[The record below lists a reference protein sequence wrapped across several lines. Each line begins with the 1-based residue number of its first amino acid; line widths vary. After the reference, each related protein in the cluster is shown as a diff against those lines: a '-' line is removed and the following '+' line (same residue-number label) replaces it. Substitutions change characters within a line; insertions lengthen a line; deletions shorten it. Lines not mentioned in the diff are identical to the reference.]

1 MSLSRLRSPKS
12 CDILIFTIHILK
24 GGVHLAKIV
33 AVANQ
38 KGGVG
43 KTTTAVNLA
52 AALHSRGLKTLLLDL
67 DPQSNAST
75 GYGISRAA
83 RASSIYDAILGKTDA
98 ESLIRHTPFG
108 DCIPANMALAGA
120 NLELAAESDRA
131 YRLRTA
137 SEPLRALY
145 DYIIIDC
152 PPSLELL
159 TVNALCAADSV
170 LVPLQCEYYA
180 LEGLGELV
188 STIRMVRKGLNNRL
202 EIEGILFTM
211 FDSRTRLALQ
221 VVGEVKKHFPDKVY
235 KTTIARNVRLS
246 EAPSHGKPVMYYDKF
261 SKGAENYQRLAEEF
275 LERNA

>member
-1 MSLSRLRSPKS
+1 M
-12 CDILIFTIHILK
+12 
-24 GGVHLAKIV
+24 AKIV

-52 AALHSRGLKTLLLDL
+52 AALHARGLKTLLLDL

-83 RASSIYDAILGKTDA
+83 RASSVYDAILGKADA
-98 ESLIRHTPFG
+98 QSLIRRTPYG
-108 DCIPANMALAGA
+108 DCIPANMTLAGA
-120 NLELAAESDRA
+120 NLELANESDRA

-137 SEPLRALY
+137 AEPLRALY
-145 DYIIIDC
+145 DYIVIDC

-221 VVGEVKKHFPDKVY
+221 VVGEVKKHFPDKIY

-261 SKGAENYQRLAEEF
+261 SKGAENYRRLAEEF

>member
-1 MSLSRLRSPKS
+1 LPK
-12 CDILIFTIHILK
+12 
-24 GGVHLAKIV
+24 VV

-43 KTTTAVNLA
+43 KTTTAVNLS
-52 AALHSRGLKTLLLDL
+52 AALYQKGKKTLLLDL

-75 GYGISRAA
+75 GYGISRAG
-83 RASSIYDAILGKTDA
+83 RSASAYDA
-98 ESLIRHTPFG
+98 LIQDVPMETLVQHTPYG
-108 DCIPANMALAGA
+108 DCIPSNMSMAGV
-120 NLELAAESDRA
+120 NLELAGENDRA
-131 YRLRTA
+131 YRLRQVM
-137 SEPLRALY
+137 EPLRATY

-188 STIRMVRKGLNNRL
+188 STIRMVRKGLNSKL

-221 VVGEVKKHFPDKVY
+221 VVGEVKKHFSDKIY

-246 EAPSHGKPVMYYDKF
+246 EAPSHGKPVIYYDRF
-261 SKGAENYQRLAEEF
+261 SKGADNYLRLADEF
-275 LERNA
+275 LLRNPD

>member
-1 MSLSRLRSPKS
+1 M
-12 CDILIFTIHILK
+12 
-24 GGVHLAKIV
+24 AKIV

-83 RASSIYDAILGKTDA
+83 RATSVYDAILGKADA
-98 ESLIRHTPFG
+98 VSLVRHTPFG

-137 SEPLRALY
+137 AEPLRALY

-180 LEGLGELV
+180 LEGLGELI

-221 VVGEVKKHFPDKVY
+221 VVSEVKKHFPDKVY

-261 SKGAENYQRLAEEF
+261 SKGAENYKRLADEF
-275 LERNA
+275 LEHNA

>member
-1 MSLSRLRSPKS
+1 M
-12 CDILIFTIHILK
+12 
-24 GGVHLAKIV
+24 AKIV

-83 RASSIYDAILGKTDA
+83 RASSIYDAILGRAAA

>member
-1 MSLSRLRSPKS
+1 M
-12 CDILIFTIHILK
+12 
-24 GGVHLAKIV
+24 AKIV

-52 AALHSRGLKTLLLDL
+52 AVLHHKGVKTLLLDL
-67 DPQSNAST
+67 DPQANSST
-75 GYGISRAA
+75 GYGISHGHRSA
-83 RASSIYDAILGKTDA
+83 SIYDAMLGDA
-98 ESLIRHTPFG
+98 DAIDLIRHTPYG
-108 DCIPANMALAGA
+108 DCIPSNMNLAGV

-131 YRLRTA
+131 YRLRKA
-137 SEPLRALY
+137 LEPLRDLY
-145 DYIIIDC
+145 EYIIIDC

-188 STIRMVRKGLNNRL
+188 STIRMVRKGLNSHL

-221 VVGEVKKHFPDKVY
+221 VVSEVKKHFPDKVY
-235 KTTIARNVRLS
+235 KTSIARNVRLS
-246 EAPSHGKPVMYYDKF
+246 EAPSHGKPVFYYDRF
-261 SKGAENYQRLAEEF
+261 SKGSDNYQRLAEEF
-275 LERNA
+275 LSRNSTT